1 MPVSPQDFALWS
13 NLTGNPYPQTPAER
27 MALAPTVYEFNKN
40 IGRRGGPTMGP
51 MRRTADVLGKAA
63 LAAGALAGAAYLG
76 GKYFGGEQE
85 TPDTGISFGKLNLDD
100 EVDVPPTGPAPGG
113 PPTAPANLNYGDITP
128 PTTADNFNQKLTPNQ
143 TSVAQAIRGTSPYKP
158 TVTPIEEKPA
168 TQSEVIST
176 RQHFSPG
183 SEVEMLSED
192 AAQKAAAF
200 RASKAYSVMQQQY
213 PGLREIESPAQESF
227 EAPTSLT
234 NVQPTMRTRVA
245 TREAPVDVGTA
256 LKAKGIYLSGDS
268 DELKINTDKGGSYH
282 INHPY
287 ASHPKEGIRQ
297 TALQE
302 EQWAREILGAA
313 GVSPEQ
319 AKDYWS
325 TKLTTFSIGAEPH
338 QAEPVST
345 AAINPIA
352 GMVQPT
358 AQKAVPTDF
367 GASIQETR
375 ELDTLLARTLA
386 NKSQEERMGIRN
398 QMLSQKYGS
407 TPTAVEQ
414 PAPPVSSQSQPIV
427 TAPTGPVRVA
437 REGRITPNEFL
448 SVMSQQEGPLASYSI
463 DPSRSKAVSGLAFYP
478 GGEIGVQMG
487 KRKSGPTEYAYAT
500 ADPYRLALSDYAEEG
515 FPEGMGNIGGVVAD
529 KALAHQMGLQKAVE
543 RGGTIRQQR
552 QPLYA
557 GLMSDADIMAAGMD
571 KSRTAKAKQTAEQ
584 AERHFETKNIME
596 ELEQRALRR
605 EAPGGSKAVGGFA
618 GSPEATDFLRAAKQA
633 LISR

>member
-13 NLTGNPYPQTPAER
+13 DLTGNPYPRTPAER
-27 MALAPTVYEFNKN
+27 MALAPTVYDFNRN
-40 IGRRGGPTMGP
+40 LGRRGGPTMGP

-100 EVDVPPTGPAPGG
+100 EIDVPPTGPAPGG

-158 TVTPIEEKPA
+158 TVTPIEEKPI
-168 TQSEVIST
+168 TQSEVITSG
-176 RQHFSPG
+176 QHFSPG
-183 SEVEMLSED
+183 NEIEMLSQD
-192 AAQKAAAF
+192 APQRAAAF
-200 RASKAYSVMQQQY
+200 RASKAYSVMQQQH
-213 PGLREIESPAQESF
+213 PSLREIESP
-227 EAPTSLT
+227 T
-234 NVQPTMRTRVA
+234 
-245 TREAPVDVGTA
+245 
-256 LKAKGIYLSGDS
+256 
-268 DELKINTDKGGSYH
+268 
-282 INHPY
+282 
-287 ASHPKEGIRQ
+287 
-297 TALQE
+297 
-302 EQWAREILGAA
+302 
-313 GVSPEQ
+313 
-319 AKDYWS
+319 
-325 TKLTTFSIGAEPH
+325 
-338 QAEPVST
+338 QAEPAPIFTDVAPSPQMRIATEASPVT
-345 AAINPIA
+345 A
-352 GMVQPT
+352 MVQPT
-358 AQKAVPTDF
+358 AQETVPTDF

-398 QMLSQKYGS
+398 QMLSQKYGG
-407 TPTAVEQ
+407 TPTTVEQ
-414 PAPPVSSQSQPIV
+414 SAPPVSSQAQPII

-448 SVMSQQEGPLASYSI
+448 SAMSQQEGPLASYSI

-487 KRKSGPTEYAYAT
+487 KRKGGPTEYAYAT

-557 GLMSDADIMAAGMD
+557 GLMSDADIMAAGMG
-571 KSRTAKAKQTAEQ
+571 KSGTAKAKAAEQ

-633 LISR
+633 LIAR